1 MVECAALFRRSGPA
15 SRATVAD
22 RLPTSHLAALA
33 AMAQCR
39 TETLGGQVSQ
49 CPAGGDLAESA
60 HACKNRPCPP
70 CPNGEATRWLAP
82 PRALLLPVPSFL
94 VTFPLPEALR
104 PVARSHQ
111 TRMDNL
117 LLQTSAAA
125 LKALA
130 LDPQYLGGQ
139 LGMMGV
145 LHPWTRELAYHP
157 PLHSLAPG
165 GALAPDDSTWLTPR

>member
-1 MVECAALFRRSGPA
+1 PPSLVP
-15 SRATVAD
+15 
-22 RLPTSHLAALA
+22 P
-33 AMAQCR
+33 
-39 TETLGGQVSQ
+39 VS
-49 CPAGGDLAESA
+49 S
-60 HACKNRPCPP
+60 
-70 CPNGEATRWLAP
+70 
-82 PRALLLPVPSFL
+82 VL
-94 VTFPLPEALR
+94 VTFPLPGALR

-117 LLQTSAAA
+117 LLPTSAAA

-157 PLHSLAPG
+157 PLHSLVPG
-165 GALAPDDSTWLTPR
+165 GALAPDDSTWHTPR